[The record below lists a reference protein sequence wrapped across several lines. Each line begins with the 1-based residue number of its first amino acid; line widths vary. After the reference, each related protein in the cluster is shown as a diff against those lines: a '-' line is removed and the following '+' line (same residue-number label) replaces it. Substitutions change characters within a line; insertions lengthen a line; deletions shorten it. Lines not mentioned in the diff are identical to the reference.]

1 MQLTPTRPCPP
12 TLTFHY
18 QAQTPS
24 NTGYCSTIQFTAVNY
39 SSAFSC
45 LKCNFQSNKASY
57 GTAVTAIK
65 YTNSTMA
72 IDLTGSKFSGERL
85 QGLWR
90 CRLTM
95 GQGATR
101 DTAAHAPSL
110 AAGPPEA
117 GGLGDAASQVQ
128 VEGCRPGEL
137 PQLKSLPPSP
147 ADLLPLPSLPL
158 ARVQATP
165 TPAPS

>member
-1 MQLTPTRPCPP
+1 MFT
-12 TLTFHY
+12 
-18 QAQTPS
+18 S
-24 NTGYCSTIQFTAVNY
+24 NR
-39 SSAFSC
+39 
-45 LKCNFQSNKASY
+45 ASY
-57 GTAVTAIK
+57 GSAVAAFK
-65 YTNSTMA
+65 DSSTTRA
-72 IDLTGSKFSGERL
+72 IDLTGSKFSGVGL

-90 CRLTM
+90 CRLTI

-147 ADLLPLPSLPL
+147 ADSLLLPSLPL

>member
-1 MQLTPTRPCPP
+1 MQLTPTHLCAP
-12 TLTFHY
+12 TLTFHC
-18 QAQTPS
+18 QAQAPN

-45 LKCNFQSNKASY
+45 SNCMFTSNRASD
-57 GTAVTAIK
+57 GSAVAAFK
-65 YTNSTMA
+65 DSSTTRA
-72 IDLTGSKFSGERL
+72 IDLTGSKFSGVGL

-90 CRLTM
+90 CRLTI

-117 GGLGDAASQVQ
+117 GGLGDAE
-128 VEGCRPGEL
+128 VEGCRVGSFRNSNSYCEAPRRFTATL
-137 PQLKSLPPSP
+137 PALPAFPNSRGMT
-147 ADLLPLPSLPL
+147 PLWP
-158 ARVQATP
+158 
-165 TPAPS
+165 